1 MLGILIFSWIVSVL
15 FVVLAERNNGY
26 SSSLSHDEKIKRI
39 REKRRRVEQESDE
52 IDAKWRESKLKP
64 KSVIRISLCRTA
76 KRNPND
82 RFGINNIVVFL
93 TICIRK

>member
-1 MLGILIFSWIVSVL
+1 MLAILIFSWIVSVL

-52 IDAKWRESKLKP
+52 IDAKWREYKLKR
-64 KSVIRISLCRTA
+64 KEFNQFLKDLHKQYSVNS
-76 KRNPND
+76 NV
-82 RFGINNIVVFL
+82 IV
-93 TICIRK
+93 